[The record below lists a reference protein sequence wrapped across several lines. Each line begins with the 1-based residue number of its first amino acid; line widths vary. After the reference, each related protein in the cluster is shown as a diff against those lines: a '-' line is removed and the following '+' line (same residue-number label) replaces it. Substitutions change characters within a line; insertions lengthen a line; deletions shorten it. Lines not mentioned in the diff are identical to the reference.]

1 MLAENRERDALKN
14 RRMLEVKAK
23 LQGLEKEI
31 KITEVERERRLRQ
44 MAEDQ
49 VMSQDLLKD
58 QIRHKEELMKREDE
72 R

>member
-58 QIRHKEELMKREDE
+58 QIRHKEELLKREDE